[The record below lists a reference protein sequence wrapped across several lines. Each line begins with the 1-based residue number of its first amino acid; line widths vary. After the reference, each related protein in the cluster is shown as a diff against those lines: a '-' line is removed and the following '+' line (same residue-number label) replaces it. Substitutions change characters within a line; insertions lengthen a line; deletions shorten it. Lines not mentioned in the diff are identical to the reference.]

1 MGEKKNTKKRN
12 WYQEQKISDDIWLA
26 MFDYNSDIG
35 DNTPPSMKNVCPKD
49 IQATADKF
57 QIYTKVSWIVNDAR
71 DKRDGNLR

>member
-1 MGEKKNTKKRN
+1 MT
-12 WYQEQKISDDIWLA
+12 
-26 MFDYNSDIG
+26 FDKFCSIITYNLLSDIG

-57 QIYTKVSWIVNDAR
+57 QINTKVSWIVNDAW

>member
-1 MGEKKNTKKRN
+1 MSAKKNPKKRN
-12 WYQEQKISDDIWLA
+12 WYQEQKTSDGIWLVL
-26 MFDYNSDIG
+26 FDYNFKIG

-57 QIYTKVSWIVNDAR
+57 QINTKVSWIVNDAW